1 MSAYVQAKAD
11 FIDIQRKLGPR
22 EYNGVRF
29 VFGSKFRNQEN
40 LAGIFESLK
49 QTNFSPQQAKETI
62 DDVLIACDYG
72 TYLKDKAFPIQPSF
86 VITNCSDIFDPETIS
101 EMQERALFVKVS
113 NRLFERGSWETF
125 RLFAIT
131 DKNLENEPSNPFD
144 EVEELYSQE
153 KIDLKIFRDILE
165 YMEEKKLLKIVD
177 EYIKETGTST
187 T

>member
-1 MSAYVQAKAD
+1 M
-11 FIDIQRKLGPR
+11 
-22 EYNGVRF
+22 
-29 VFGSKFRNQEN
+29 
-40 LAGIFESLK
+40 
-49 QTNFSPQQAKETI
+49 
-62 DDVLIACDYG
+62 
-72 TYLKDKAFPIQPSF
+72 QPSF
-86 VITNCSDIFDPETIS
+86 VITNCSDIFYPETIS